1 MNRNGLKV
9 MYKLIGLVLPLVHV
23 MIAAITMGVIG
34 FLTAI
39 FIIVLGGVGLLN
51 ILGFA
56 TALSLKQV
64 IIGIV
69 ICAVLRGIL
78 RYAEQGSN
86 HYIAFKLLALIR
98 HKVFIKLRKL
108 APAKLE
114 GKDKGNLI
122 SIITTD
128 TELLE
133 VFYAHTISPIIIAFI
148 TSVIMTIFIG
158 SYNIFLGAIALV
170 AYFIVG
176 VIIPVWSSNQ
186 GDETGQQY
194 RDELGDLNS
203 YFLSSIR
210 GINDIIQYGVGKE
223 RLDEIN
229 RRTDELETKQKFL
242 LKQEGSNRA
251 VTDTAILLCSMVM
264 LFAGCILYNKGQ
276 VDFTQ
281 VIIPLIALMSSFGPV
296 VAISNLSNNL
306 FHTIA
311 AGNRVLDLLEEEPA
325 VEEVSGKETVEF
337 ADMKLENV
345 SFAYDDEVIL
355 EDFNMEIKKNTII
368 GIYGKSG
375 CGKSTLL
382 KLHMRFW
389 EVDNRS
395 ITIGGKNINEINTSD
410 LRKMQSFVTQDTYL
424 FNDTIANNIGIA
436 KENATM
442 EEIIAAAKKASIHDF
457 IMSLPNGYDSK
468 VGELGG
474 NLSGGEKQ
482 RIGIARAFL
491 HDAPMILLDE
501 PTNHLD
507 LKYQIE
513 MLEYLN
519 KWSKENNKIVIAVLH
534 DLNLV
539 QTFGEK
545 VVMMKYGKIATAGNA
560 REVLNGDKLK
570 EVYGIDVKTFMIEAL
585 EKWN

>member
-9 MYKLIGLVLPLVHV
+9 MYKLIGLVLPLLHV
-23 MIAAITMGVIG
+23 MVAAITMGVIG

-98 HKVFIKLRKL
+98 HKVFVKLRKL

-158 SYNIFLGAIALV
+158 RYNIFLGVIALV

-194 RDELGDLNS
+194 RDEMGDLNS
-203 YFLSSIR
+203 YFLSSVR

-229 RRTDELETKQKFL
+229 RRTDELETKQKL
-242 LKQEGSNRA
+242 LIKQEGSNRA
-251 VTDTAILLCSMVM
+251 VTDTAILLCSMAM
-264 LFAGCILYNKGQ
+264 LFAGCILYTKGE
-276 VDFTQ
+276 VNFIQ

-325 VEEVSGKETVEF
+325 VEEVNGNDVTEF
-337 ADMKLENV
+337 ADMKLKNV
-345 SFAYDDEVIL
+345 SFSYDEEVIL
-355 EDFNMEIKKNTII
+355 EDFNMHIKQNKII

-382 KLHMRFW
+382 KLLMRFW
-389 EVDNRS
+389 EVDNGS

-501 PTNHLD
+501 PTSNLD
-507 LKYQIE
+507 SLNEGIILKSLME
-513 MLEYLN
+513 
-519 KWSKENNKIVIAVLH
+519 SKENKTIIIVSHRKSTMNIADVVL
-534 DLNLV
+534 DV
-539 QTFGEK
+539 EK
-545 VVMMKYGKIATAGNA
+545 NSLQGKTRAS
-560 REVLNGDKLK
+560 
-570 EVYGIDVKTFMIEAL
+570 
-585 EKWN
+585 

>member
-148 TSVIMTIFIG
+148 TSVIMTKFIG

-264 LFAGCILYNKGQ
+264 LFAGCILYSKGQ

-382 KLHMRFW
+382 KLLMRFW
-389 EVDNRS
+389 EVNNGA

-442 EEIIAAAKKASIHDF
+442 EQIIAAAKKASIHDF
-457 IMSLPNGYDSK
+457 IMSLPKGYDSK

-501 PTNHLD
+501 STSNLD
-507 LKYQIE
+507 SLNEGIILKSLME
-513 MLEYLN
+513 
-519 KWSKENNKIVIAVLH
+519 SKENKTIIIVSHRKSTMNIADVVL
-534 DLNLV
+534 DV
-539 QTFGEK
+539 EK
-545 VVMMKYGKIATAGNA
+545 NSLQGKSRAS
-560 REVLNGDKLK
+560 
-570 EVYGIDVKTFMIEAL
+570 
-585 EKWN
+585 

>member
-56 TALSLKQV
+56 IALSLKQV

-382 KLHMRFW
+382 KLLMRFW
-389 EVDNRS
+389 EVNNGA

-457 IMSLPNGYDSK
+457 IMSLPKGYDSK

-501 PTNHLD
+501 PTSNLD
-507 LKYQIE
+507 SLNEGIILKSLME
-513 MLEYLN
+513 
-519 KWSKENNKIVIAVLH
+519 SKENKTIIIVSHRKSTMNIADVVL
-534 DLNLV
+534 DV
-539 QTFGEK
+539 EK
-545 VVMMKYGKIATAGNA
+545 NSLQGKTRAS
-560 REVLNGDKLK
+560 
-570 EVYGIDVKTFMIEAL
+570 
-585 EKWN
+585 

>member
-355 EDFNMEIKKNTII
+355 ENFNMEIKKNTII

-382 KLHMRFW
+382 KLLMRFW
-389 EVDNRS
+389 EVNNGA

-457 IMSLPNGYDSK
+457 IMSLPKGYDSK

-501 PTNHLD
+501 PTSNLD
-507 LKYQIE
+507 SLNEGIILKSLME
-513 MLEYLN
+513 
-519 KWSKENNKIVIAVLH
+519 SKENKTIIIVSHRKSTMNIADVVL
-534 DLNLV
+534 DV
-539 QTFGEK
+539 EK
-545 VVMMKYGKIATAGNA
+545 NSLQGKSRAS
-560 REVLNGDKLK
+560 
-570 EVYGIDVKTFMIEAL
+570 
-585 EKWN
+585 

>member
-264 LFAGCILYNKGQ
+264 LFAVCILYNKGQ

-325 VEEVSGKETVEF
+325 VEEVKGNDVTEF
-337 ADMKLENV
+337 ADMKLKNV
-345 SFAYDDEVIL
+345 SFSYDEEVIL
-355 EDFNMEIKKNTII
+355 EDFNMDIKQNKII

-382 KLHMRFW
+382 KLLMRFW
-389 EVDNRS
+389 EVNNGA

-442 EEIIAAAKKASIHDF
+442 EEIRAAAKKASIHDF

-501 PTNHLD
+501 PTSNLD
-507 LKYQIE
+507 SLNEGIILKSLME
-513 MLEYLN
+513 
-519 KWSKENNKIVIAVLH
+519 SKENKTIIIVSHRKSTMNIADVVL
-534 DLNLV
+534 DV
-539 QTFGEK
+539 EK
-545 VVMMKYGKIATAGNA
+545 NSLQGKTRAS
-560 REVLNGDKLK
+560 
-570 EVYGIDVKTFMIEAL
+570 
-585 EKWN
+585 

>member
-158 SYNIFLGAIALV
+158 SYNIFLGVIALV

-382 KLHMRFW
+382 KLLMRFW
-389 EVDNRS
+389 EVNNGS

-457 IMSLPNGYDSK
+457 IMSLPKGYDSK

-501 PTNHLD
+501 PTSNLD
-507 LKYQIE
+507 SLNEGIILKSLME
-513 MLEYLN
+513 
-519 KWSKENNKIVIAVLH
+519 SKENKTIIIVSHRKSTMNIADVVL
-534 DLNLV
+534 DV
-539 QTFGEK
+539 EK
-545 VVMMKYGKIATAGNA
+545 NSLKGKSRAS
-560 REVLNGDKLK
+560 
-570 EVYGIDVKTFMIEAL
+570 
-585 EKWN
+585 

>member
-382 KLHMRFW
+382 KLLMRFW
-389 EVDNRS
+389 EVDNGS

-457 IMSLPNGYDSK
+457 IMSLPKGYDSK

-501 PTNHLD
+501 PTSNLD
-507 LKYQIE
+507 SLNEGIILKSLME
-513 MLEYLN
+513 
-519 KWSKENNKIVIAVLH
+519 SKENKTIIIVSHRKSTMNIADVVL
-534 DLNLV
+534 DV
-539 QTFGEK
+539 EK
-545 VVMMKYGKIATAGNA
+545 NSLQGKSRAS
-560 REVLNGDKLK
+560 
-570 EVYGIDVKTFMIEAL
+570 
-585 EKWN
+585 

>member
-9 MYKLIGLVLPLVHV
+9 MYKLIGLVLPLLHV
-23 MIAAITMGVIG
+23 MVAAITMGVIG

-98 HKVFIKLRKL
+98 HKVCVKLRKL

-158 SYNIFLGAIALV
+158 RYNIFLGVIALV

-194 RDELGDLNS
+194 RDEMGDLNS
-203 YFLSSIR
+203 YFLSSVR

-229 RRTDELETKQKFL
+229 RRTDELETKQKL
-242 LKQEGSNRA
+242 LIKQEGSNRA
-251 VTDTAILLCSMVM
+251 VTDTAILLCSMAM
-264 LFAGCILYNKGQ
+264 LFAGCILYTKGE
-276 VDFTQ
+276 VNFIQ

-325 VEEVSGKETVEF
+325 VEEVNGNDVTEF
-337 ADMKLENV
+337 ADMKLKNV
-345 SFAYDDEVIL
+345 SFSYDEEVIL
-355 EDFNMEIKKNTII
+355 EDFNMDIKQNKII

-382 KLHMRFW
+382 KLLMRFW
-389 EVDNRS
+389 EVDNGS

-501 PTNHLD
+501 PTSNLD
-507 LKYQIE
+507 SLNEGIILKSLME
-513 MLEYLN
+513 
-519 KWSKENNKIVIAVLH
+519 SKENKTIIIVSHRKSTMNIADVVL
-534 DLNLV
+534 DV
-539 QTFGEK
+539 EK
-545 VVMMKYGKIATAGNA
+545 NSLQGKTRAS
-560 REVLNGDKLK
+560 
-570 EVYGIDVKTFMIEAL
+570 
-585 EKWN
+585 

>member
-9 MYKLIGLVLPLVHV
+9 MYKLIDLVLPLLHV
-23 MIAAITMGVIG
+23 MVAAITMGVIG

-98 HKVFIKLRKL
+98 HKVFVKLRKL

-158 SYNIFLGAIALV
+158 RYNIFLGVIAIV

-194 RDELGDLNS
+194 RDEMGDLNS
-203 YFLSSIR
+203 YFLSSVR

-229 RRTDELETKQKFL
+229 RRTDELETKQKLL

-251 VTDTAILLCSMVM
+251 VTDTAILLCSMAM
-264 LFAGCILYNKGQ
+264 LFAGCILYTKGE
-276 VDFTQ
+276 VNFIQ

-325 VEEVSGKETVEF
+325 VEEVKGNDVTEF
-337 ADMKLENV
+337 ADMKLKNV
-345 SFAYDDEVIL
+345 SFSYDEEVIL
-355 EDFNMEIKKNTII
+355 EDFNMDIKQNKII

-382 KLHMRFW
+382 KLLMRFW
-389 EVDNRS
+389 EVDNGS

-501 PTNHLD
+501 PTSNLD
-507 LKYQIE
+507 SLNEGIILKSLME
-513 MLEYLN
+513 
-519 KWSKENNKIVIAVLH
+519 SKENKTIIIVSHRKSTMNIADVVL
-534 DLNLV
+534 DV
-539 QTFGEK
+539 EK
-545 VVMMKYGKIATAGNA
+545 NSLQGKTRAS
-560 REVLNGDKLK
+560 
-570 EVYGIDVKTFMIEAL
+570 
-585 EKWN
+585 

>member
-325 VEEVSGKETVEF
+325 VEEVNGNDVTEF
-337 ADMKLENV
+337 ADMKLKNV
-345 SFAYDDEVIL
+345 SFSYDEEVIL
-355 EDFNMEIKKNTII
+355 EDFNMDIKQNKII

-382 KLHMRFW
+382 KLLMRFW
-389 EVDNRS
+389 EVDNGS

-410 LRKMQSFVTQDTYL
+410 LIKMQSFVKHYKYL

-501 PTNHLD
+501 PTSNLD
-507 LKYQIE
+507 SLNEGIILKSLME
-513 MLEYLN
+513 
-519 KWSKENNKIVIAVLH
+519 SKENKTIIIVSH
-534 DLNLV
+534 RKS
-539 QTFGEK
+539 T
-545 VVMMKYGKIATAGNA
+545 MKIADV
-560 REVLNGDKLK
+560 VLDHEKNSLQG
-570 EVYGIDVKTFMIEAL
+570 KTRAS
-585 EKWN
+585 

>member
-1 MNRNGLKV
+1 M
-9 MYKLIGLVLPLVHV
+9 LPLVHV

-382 KLHMRFW
+382 KLLMRFW
-389 EVDNRS
+389 EVNNGA

-424 FNDTIANNIGIA
+424 FNDTIANNIGIV

-501 PTNHLD
+501 PTSNLD
-507 LKYQIE
+507 SLNEGIILKSLME
-513 MLEYLN
+513 
-519 KWSKENNKIVIAVLH
+519 SKENKTIIIVSHRKSTMNIADVVL
-534 DLNLV
+534 DV
-539 QTFGEK
+539 EK
-545 VVMMKYGKIATAGNA
+545 NSLQGKTRAS
-560 REVLNGDKLK
+560 
-570 EVYGIDVKTFMIEAL
+570 
-585 EKWN
+585 

>member
-9 MYKLIGLVLPLVHV
+9 MYKLIVLVLPLVDV

-382 KLHMRFW
+382 KLLMRFW
-389 EVDNRS
+389 EVNNGA

-457 IMSLPNGYDSK
+457 IMSLPKGYDSK

-501 PTNHLD
+501 PTSNLD
-507 LKYQIE
+507 SLNEGIILKSLME
-513 MLEYLN
+513 
-519 KWSKENNKIVIAVLH
+519 SKENKTIIIVSHRKSTMNIADVVL
-534 DLNLV
+534 DV
-539 QTFGEK
+539 EK
-545 VVMMKYGKIATAGNA
+545 NSLQGKSRAS
-560 REVLNGDKLK
+560 
-570 EVYGIDVKTFMIEAL
+570 
-585 EKWN
+585 

>member
-1 MNRNGLKV
+1 MNRKGLKF

-264 LFAGCILYNKGQ
+264 LFAGCIFYNKGQ

-382 KLHMRFW
+382 KLLMRFW
-389 EVDNRS
+389 EVNNGA

-457 IMSLPNGYDSK
+457 IMSLPKGYDSK

-501 PTNHLD
+501 PTSNLD
-507 LKYQIE
+507 SLNEGIILKSLME
-513 MLEYLN
+513 
-519 KWSKENNKIVIAVLH
+519 SKENKTIIIVSHRKSTMNIADVVL
-534 DLNLV
+534 DV
-539 QTFGEK
+539 EK
-545 VVMMKYGKIATAGNA
+545 NSLQGKSRAS
-560 REVLNGDKLK
+560 
-570 EVYGIDVKTFMIEAL
+570 
-585 EKWN
+585 

>member
-9 MYKLIGLVLPLVHV
+9 MYKLIGLVLPLLHV
-23 MIAAITMGVIG
+23 MVAAITMGVIG

-98 HKVFIKLRKL
+98 HKVFVKLRKL

-158 SYNIFLGAIALV
+158 RYNIFLGVIALV

-194 RDELGDLNS
+194 RDEMGDLNS
-203 YFLSSIR
+203 YFLSSVR

-229 RRTDELETKQKFL
+229 RRTDELETKQKLL

-251 VTDTAILLCSMVM
+251 VTDTAILLCSMAM
-264 LFAGCILYNKGQ
+264 LFAGCILYTKGE
-276 VDFTQ
+276 VNFIQ

-325 VEEVSGKETVEF
+325 VEEVNGNDVTEF
-337 ADMKLENV
+337 ADMKLKNV
-345 SFAYDDEVIL
+345 SFSYDEEVIL
-355 EDFNMEIKKNTII
+355 EDFNMDIKQNKII

-382 KLHMRFW
+382 KLLMRFW
-389 EVDNRS
+389 EVDNGS

-501 PTNHLD
+501 PTSNLD
-507 LKYQIE
+507 SLNEGIILKSLME
-513 MLEYLN
+513 
-519 KWSKENNKIVIAVLH
+519 SKENKTIIIVSHRKSTLNIADVVL
-534 DLNLV
+534 DV
-539 QTFGEK
+539 EK
-545 VVMMKYGKIATAGNA
+545 NSLQGKTRAS
-560 REVLNGDKLK
+560 
-570 EVYGIDVKTFMIEAL
+570 
-585 EKWN
+585 

>member
-382 KLHMRFW
+382 KLLMRFW
-389 EVDNRS
+389 EVNNGA

-457 IMSLPNGYDSK
+457 IMSLPKGYDSK

-501 PTNHLD
+501 PTSNLD
-507 LKYQIE
+507 SLNEGIILKSLME
-513 MLEYLN
+513 
-519 KWSKENNKIVIAVLH
+519 SKEN
-534 DLNLV
+534 
-539 QTFGEK
+539 
-545 VVMMKYGKIATAGNA
+545 
-560 REVLNGDKLK
+560 
-570 EVYGIDVKTFMIEAL
+570 KTIINNEYCRCCFRCR
-585 EKWN
+585 KK

>member
-186 GDETGQQY
+186 GEETGQQY

-264 LFAGCILYNKGQ
+264 LFAGCIFYNKGQ

-382 KLHMRFW
+382 KLLMRFW
-389 EVDNRS
+389 EVNNGA

-457 IMSLPNGYDSK
+457 IMSLPKGYDSK

-501 PTNHLD
+501 PTSNLD
-507 LKYQIE
+507 SLNEGIILKSLME
-513 MLEYLN
+513 
-519 KWSKENNKIVIAVLH
+519 SKENKTIIIVSHRKSTMNIADVVL
-534 DLNLV
+534 DV
-539 QTFGEK
+539 EK
-545 VVMMKYGKIATAGNA
+545 NSLQGKSRAS
-560 REVLNGDKLK
+560 
-570 EVYGIDVKTFMIEAL
+570 
-585 EKWN
+585 

>member
-23 MIAAITMGVIG
+23 MIVAITMGVIG

-382 KLHMRFW
+382 KLLMRFW
-389 EVDNRS
+389 EVNNGA

-457 IMSLPNGYDSK
+457 IMSLPKGYDSK

-501 PTNHLD
+501 PTSNLD
-507 LKYQIE
+507 SLNEGIILKSLME
-513 MLEYLN
+513 
-519 KWSKENNKIVIAVLH
+519 SKENKTIIIVSHRKSTMNIADVVL
-534 DLNLV
+534 DV
-539 QTFGEK
+539 EK
-545 VVMMKYGKIATAGNA
+545 NSLKGKSRAS
-560 REVLNGDKLK
+560 
-570 EVYGIDVKTFMIEAL
+570 
-585 EKWN
+585 

>member
-1 MNRNGLKV
+1 
-9 MYKLIGLVLPLVHV
+9 
-23 MIAAITMGVIG
+23 
-34 FLTAI
+34 
-39 FIIVLGGVGLLN
+39 
-51 ILGFA
+51 
-56 TALSLKQV
+56 
-64 IIGIV
+64 
-69 ICAVLRGIL
+69 
-78 RYAEQGSN
+78 
-86 HYIAFKLLALIR
+86 
-98 HKVFIKLRKL
+98 
-108 APAKLE
+108 
-114 GKDKGNLI
+114 
-122 SIITTD
+122 
-128 TELLE
+128 
-133 VFYAHTISPIIIAFI
+133 
-148 TSVIMTIFIG
+148 MTIFIG

-382 KLHMRFW
+382 KLLMRFW
-389 EVDNRS
+389 EVNNGA

-501 PTNHLD
+501 PTSNLD
-507 LKYQIE
+507 SLNEGIILKSLME
-513 MLEYLN
+513 
-519 KWSKENNKIVIAVLH
+519 SKENKTIIIVSHRKSTMNIADVVL
-534 DLNLV
+534 DV
-539 QTFGEK
+539 EK
-545 VVMMKYGKIATAGNA
+545 NSLQGKTRAS
-560 REVLNGDKLK
+560 
-570 EVYGIDVKTFMIEAL
+570 
-585 EKWN
+585 

>member
-9 MYKLIGLVLPLVHV
+9 MYKLIGLVLPLLHV
-23 MIAAITMGVIG
+23 MVAAITMGVIG

-98 HKVFIKLRKL
+98 HKVFVKLRKL

-158 SYNIFLGAIALV
+158 RYNIFLGVIAIV

-194 RDELGDLNS
+194 RDEMGDLNS
-203 YFLSSIR
+203 YFLSSVR

-229 RRTDELETKQKFL
+229 RRTDELETKQKLL

-251 VTDTAILLCSMVM
+251 VTDTAILLCSMAM
-264 LFAGCILYNKGQ
+264 LFAGCILYTKGE
-276 VDFTQ
+276 VNFIQ

-325 VEEVSGKETVEF
+325 VEEVKGNDVTEF
-337 ADMKLENV
+337 ADMKLKNV
-345 SFAYDDEVIL
+345 SFSYDEEVIL
-355 EDFNMEIKKNTII
+355 EDFNIDIKQNKII

-382 KLHMRFW
+382 KLLMRFW
-389 EVDNRS
+389 EVDNGS

-501 PTNHLD
+501 PTSNLD
-507 LKYQIE
+507 SLNEGIILKSLME
-513 MLEYLN
+513 
-519 KWSKENNKIVIAVLH
+519 SKENKTIIIVSHRKSTMNIADIVL
-534 DLNLV
+534 DV
-539 QTFGEK
+539 EK
-545 VVMMKYGKIATAGNA
+545 NSLQGKTRAS
-560 REVLNGDKLK
+560 
-570 EVYGIDVKTFMIEAL
+570 
-585 EKWN
+585 

>member
-56 TALSLKQV
+56 TVLSLKQV

-382 KLHMRFW
+382 KLLMRFW
-389 EVDNRS
+389 EVNNGA

-501 PTNHLD
+501 PTSNLD
-507 LKYQIE
+507 SLNEGIILKSLME
-513 MLEYLN
+513 
-519 KWSKENNKIVIAVLH
+519 SKENKTIIIVSHRKSTMNIADVVL
-534 DLNLV
+534 DV
-539 QTFGEK
+539 EK
-545 VVMMKYGKIATAGNA
+545 NSLQGKTRAS
-560 REVLNGDKLK
+560 
-570 EVYGIDVKTFMIEAL
+570 
-585 EKWN
+585 

>member
-9 MYKLIGLVLPLVHV
+9 MYKLIGLVLPLLHV
-23 MIAAITMGVIG
+23 MVAAITMGVIG

-98 HKVFIKLRKL
+98 HKVFVKLRKL

-158 SYNIFLGAIALV
+158 RYNILLGAIALM

-186 GDETGQQY
+186 GDEIGQQY
-194 RDELGDLNS
+194 RDEMGDLNS
-203 YFLSSIR
+203 YFLSSVR

-229 RRTDELETKQKFL
+229 RRTDELETKQKLL

-251 VTDTAILLCSMVM
+251 VTDTAILLCSMAM
-264 LFAGCILYNKGQ
+264 LFAGCILYTKGE
-276 VDFTQ
+276 VNFIQ

-325 VEEVSGKETVEF
+325 VEEVNGNDVTEF
-337 ADMKLENV
+337 ADMKLKNV
-345 SFAYDDEVIL
+345 SFSYDEEVIL
-355 EDFNMEIKKNTII
+355 EDFNMDIKQNKII

-382 KLHMRFW
+382 KLLMRFW
-389 EVDNRS
+389 EVDNGS

-501 PTNHLD
+501 PTSNLD
-507 LKYQIE
+507 SLNEGIILKSLME
-513 MLEYLN
+513 
-519 KWSKENNKIVIAVLH
+519 SKENKTIIIVSHRKSTMNIADVVL
-534 DLNLV
+534 DV
-539 QTFGEK
+539 EK
-545 VVMMKYGKIATAGNA
+545 NSLQGKTRAS
-560 REVLNGDKLK
+560 
-570 EVYGIDVKTFMIEAL
+570 
-585 EKWN
+585 

>member
-9 MYKLIGLVLPLVHV
+9 MYKLIGLVLPLLHV
-23 MIAAITMGVIG
+23 MVAAITMGVIG

-98 HKVFIKLRKL
+98 HKVFVKLRKL

-158 SYNIFLGAIALV
+158 RYNIFLGVIALV

-194 RDELGDLNS
+194 RDEMGDLNS
-203 YFLSSIR
+203 YFLSSVR

-229 RRTDELETKQKFL
+229 RRTDELETKQKLL
-242 LKQEGSNRA
+242 LKQGGSNRA
-251 VTDTAILLCSMVM
+251 VTDTAILLCSMAM
-264 LFAGCILYNKGQ
+264 LFAGCILYTKGE
-276 VDFTQ
+276 VNFIQ

-325 VEEVSGKETVEF
+325 VEEVNGNDVTEF
-337 ADMKLENV
+337 ADIKLKNV
-345 SFAYDDEVIL
+345 SFSYDEEVIL
-355 EDFNMEIKKNTII
+355 EDFNMDIKQNKII

-382 KLHMRFW
+382 KLLMRFW
-389 EVDNRS
+389 EVDNGS

-501 PTNHLD
+501 PTSNLD
-507 LKYQIE
+507 SLNEGIILKSLME
-513 MLEYLN
+513 
-519 KWSKENNKIVIAVLH
+519 SKENKTIIIVSHRKSTMNIADVVL
-534 DLNLV
+534 DV
-539 QTFGEK
+539 EK
-545 VVMMKYGKIATAGNA
+545 NSLQGKTRAS
-560 REVLNGDKLK
+560 
-570 EVYGIDVKTFMIEAL
+570 
-585 EKWN
+585 

>member
-242 LKQEGSNRA
+242 FKQEGSNRA

-382 KLHMRFW
+382 KLLMRFW
-389 EVDNRS
+389 EVNNGA

-457 IMSLPNGYDSK
+457 IMSLPKGYDSK

-501 PTNHLD
+501 PTSNLD
-507 LKYQIE
+507 SLNEGIILKSLME
-513 MLEYLN
+513 
-519 KWSKENNKIVIAVLH
+519 SKENKTIIIVSHRKSTMNIADVVL
-534 DLNLV
+534 DV
-539 QTFGEK
+539 EK
-545 VVMMKYGKIATAGNA
+545 NSLQGKSRAS
-560 REVLNGDKLK
+560 
-570 EVYGIDVKTFMIEAL
+570 
-585 EKWN
+585 

>member
-9 MYKLIGLVLPLVHV
+9 MYKLIGLVLPLLHV
-23 MIAAITMGVIG
+23 MVAAITMGVIG

-98 HKVFIKLRKL
+98 HKVFVKLRKL

-158 SYNIFLGAIALV
+158 RYNIFLGVIALV

-194 RDELGDLNS
+194 RDEMGDLNS
-203 YFLSSIR
+203 YFLSSVR

-229 RRTDELETKQKFL
+229 RRTDELETKQKLL

-251 VTDTAILLCSMVM
+251 VTDTAILLCSMAM
-264 LFAGCILYNKGQ
+264 LFAGCILYTKGE
-276 VDFTQ
+276 VNFIQ

-325 VEEVSGKETVEF
+325 VEEVKGNDVTEF
-337 ADMKLENV
+337 ADIKLKNV
-345 SFAYDDEVIL
+345 SFSYDEEVIL
-355 EDFNMEIKKNTII
+355 EDFNMDIKQNKII

-382 KLHMRFW
+382 KLLMRFW
-389 EVDNRS
+389 EVDNGS

-501 PTNHLD
+501 PTSNLD
-507 LKYQIE
+507 SLNEGIILKSLME
-513 MLEYLN
+513 
-519 KWSKENNKIVIAVLH
+519 SKENKTIIIVSHRKSTMNIADVVL
-534 DLNLV
+534 DV
-539 QTFGEK
+539 EK
-545 VVMMKYGKIATAGNA
+545 NSLQGKTRAS
-560 REVLNGDKLK
+560 
-570 EVYGIDVKTFMIEAL
+570 
-585 EKWN
+585 

>member
-337 ADMKLENV
+337 SDMKLENV

-382 KLHMRFW
+382 KLLMRFW
-389 EVDNRS
+389 EVNNGA

-501 PTNHLD
+501 PTSNLD
-507 LKYQIE
+507 SLNEGIILKSLME
-513 MLEYLN
+513 
-519 KWSKENNKIVIAVLH
+519 SKENKTIIIVSHRKSTMNIADVVL
-534 DLNLV
+534 DV
-539 QTFGEK
+539 EK
-545 VVMMKYGKIATAGNA
+545 NSLQGKTRAS
-560 REVLNGDKLK
+560 
-570 EVYGIDVKTFMIEAL
+570 
-585 EKWN
+585 

>member
-1 MNRNGLKV
+1 MEKEEQYMNRNGLKV
-9 MYKLIGLVLPLVHV
+9 MYKLIGLVLPLLHV
-23 MIAAITMGVIG
+23 MVAAITMGVIG

-98 HKVFIKLRKL
+98 HKVFVKLRKL

-158 SYNIFLGAIALV
+158 RYNIFLGVIALV

-194 RDELGDLNS
+194 RDEMGDLNS
-203 YFLSSIR
+203 YFLSSVR

-229 RRTDELETKQKFL
+229 RRTDELETKQKLL

-251 VTDTAILLCSMVM
+251 VTDTAILLCSMAM
-264 LFAGCILYNKGQ
+264 LFAGCILYTKGE
-276 VDFTQ
+276 VNFIQ

-325 VEEVSGKETVEF
+325 VEEVNGNDVTEF
-337 ADMKLENV
+337 ADMKLKNV
-345 SFAYDDEVIL
+345 SFSYDEEVIL
-355 EDFNMEIKKNTII
+355 EDFNMDIKQNKII

-382 KLHMRFW
+382 KLLMRFW
-389 EVDNRS
+389 EVDNGS

-501 PTNHLD
+501 PTSNLD
-507 LKYQIE
+507 SLNEGIILKSLME
-513 MLEYLN
+513 
-519 KWSKENNKIVIAVLH
+519 SKENKTIIIVSHRKSTMNIADVVL
-534 DLNLV
+534 DV
-539 QTFGEK
+539 EK
-545 VVMMKYGKIATAGNA
+545 NSLQGKTRAS
-560 REVLNGDKLK
+560 
-570 EVYGIDVKTFMIEAL
+570 
-585 EKWN
+585 

>member
-229 RRTDELETKQKFL
+229 RRNDELETKQKFL

-264 LFAGCILYNKGQ
+264 LFAGCILFNKGQ
-276 VDFTQ
+276 VDITQ

-325 VEEVSGKETVEF
+325 VEEVKGNDVTEF
-337 ADMKLENV
+337 ADMKLKNV
-345 SFAYDDEVIL
+345 SFSYDEEVIL
-355 EDFNMEIKKNTII
+355 EDFNMDIKQNKII

-382 KLHMRFW
+382 KLLMRFW
-389 EVDNRS
+389 EVNNGA

-442 EEIIAAAKKASIHDF
+442 EEIRAAAKKASIHDF

-501 PTNHLD
+501 PTSNLD
-507 LKYQIE
+507 SLNEGIILKSLME
-513 MLEYLN
+513 
-519 KWSKENNKIVIAVLH
+519 SKENKTIIIVSHRKSTMNIADVVL
-534 DLNLV
+534 DV
-539 QTFGEK
+539 EK
-545 VVMMKYGKIATAGNA
+545 NSLQGKTRAS
-560 REVLNGDKLK
+560 
-570 EVYGIDVKTFMIEAL
+570 
-585 EKWN
+585 

>member
-382 KLHMRFW
+382 KLLMRFW
-389 EVDNRS
+389 EVNNGA

-501 PTNHLD
+501 PTSNLD
-507 LKYQIE
+507 SLNEGIILKSLME
-513 MLEYLN
+513 
-519 KWSKENNKIVIAVLH
+519 SKENKTIIIVSHRKSTMNIADVVL
-534 DLNLV
+534 DV
-539 QTFGEK
+539 EK
-545 VVMMKYGKIATAGNA
+545 NSIQGKTRAS
-560 REVLNGDKLK
+560 
-570 EVYGIDVKTFMIEAL
+570 
-585 EKWN
+585 

>member
-148 TSVIMTIFIG
+148 TSVIMT
-158 SYNIFLGAIALV
+158 IFLGAIALV

-382 KLHMRFW
+382 KLLMRFW
-389 EVDNRS
+389 VV
-395 ITIGGKNINEINTSD
+395 K
-410 LRKMQSFVTQDTYL
+410 
-424 FNDTIANNIGIA
+424 
-436 KENATM
+436 
-442 EEIIAAAKKASIHDF
+442 
-457 IMSLPNGYDSK
+457 
-468 VGELGG
+468 
-474 NLSGGEKQ
+474 
-482 RIGIARAFL
+482 
-491 HDAPMILLDE
+491 IL
-501 PTNHLD
+501 
-507 LKYQIE
+507 
-513 MLEYLN
+513 
-519 KWSKENNKIVIAVLH
+519 
-534 DLNLV
+534 
-539 QTFGEK
+539 
-545 VVMMKYGKIATAGNA
+545 MK
-560 REVLNGDKLK
+560 
-570 EVYGIDVKTFMIEAL
+570 
-585 EKWN
+585 

>member
-375 CGKSTLL
+375 CGKYTLL
-382 KLHMRFW
+382 KLLMRFW
-389 EVDNRS
+389 EVDNGS

-501 PTNHLD
+501 PTSNLD
-507 LKYQIE
+507 SLNEGIILKSLME
-513 MLEYLN
+513 
-519 KWSKENNKIVIAVLH
+519 SKENKTIIIVSHRKSTMNIADVVL
-534 DLNLV
+534 DV
-539 QTFGEK
+539 EK
-545 VVMMKYGKIATAGNA
+545 NSLQGKTRAS
-560 REVLNGDKLK
+560 
-570 EVYGIDVKTFMIEAL
+570 
-585 EKWN
+585 

>member
-9 MYKLIGLVLPLVHV
+9 MYKLIGLVLPLLHV
-23 MIAAITMGVIG
+23 MVAAITMGVIG

-51 ILGFA
+51 ISGFA

-98 HKVFIKLRKL
+98 HKVFVKLRKL

-158 SYNIFLGAIALV
+158 RYNIFLGVIAIV

-194 RDELGDLNS
+194 RDEMGDLNS
-203 YFLSSIR
+203 YFLSSVR

-229 RRTDELETKQKFL
+229 RRTDELETKQKLL

-251 VTDTAILLCSMVM
+251 VTDTAILLCSMAM
-264 LFAGCILYNKGQ
+264 LFAGCILYTKGE
-276 VDFTQ
+276 VNFIQ

-325 VEEVSGKETVEF
+325 VEEVKGNDVTEF
-337 ADMKLENV
+337 ADMKLKNV
-345 SFAYDDEVIL
+345 SFSYDEEVIL
-355 EDFNMEIKKNTII
+355 EDFNMDIKQNKII

-382 KLHMRFW
+382 KLLMRFW
-389 EVDNRS
+389 EVDNGS

-501 PTNHLD
+501 PTSNLD
-507 LKYQIE
+507 SLNEGIILKSLME
-513 MLEYLN
+513 
-519 KWSKENNKIVIAVLH
+519 SKENKTIIIVSHRKSTMNIADVVL
-534 DLNLV
+534 DV
-539 QTFGEK
+539 EK
-545 VVMMKYGKIATAGNA
+545 NSLQGKTRAS
-560 REVLNGDKLK
+560 
-570 EVYGIDVKTFMIEAL
+570 
-585 EKWN
+585 

>member
-375 CGKSTLL
+375 CGKSSLL
-382 KLHMRFW
+382 KLLMRFW
-389 EVDNRS
+389 EVNNGA

-457 IMSLPNGYDSK
+457 IMSLPKGYDSK

-501 PTNHLD
+501 PTSNLD
-507 LKYQIE
+507 SLNEGIILKSLME
-513 MLEYLN
+513 
-519 KWSKENNKIVIAVLH
+519 SKENKTIIIVSHRKSTMNIADVVL
-534 DLNLV
+534 DV
-539 QTFGEK
+539 EK
-545 VVMMKYGKIATAGNA
+545 NSLQGKSRAS
-560 REVLNGDKLK
+560 
-570 EVYGIDVKTFMIEAL
+570 
-585 EKWN
+585 

>member
-382 KLHMRFW
+382 KLLMRFW
-389 EVDNRS
+389 EVNKGA

-501 PTNHLD
+501 PTSNLD
-507 LKYQIE
+507 SLNEGIILKSLME
-513 MLEYLN
+513 
-519 KWSKENNKIVIAVLH
+519 SKENKTIIIVSHRKSTMNIADVVL
-534 DLNLV
+534 DV
-539 QTFGEK
+539 EK
-545 VVMMKYGKIATAGNA
+545 NSLQGKTRAS
-560 REVLNGDKLK
+560 
-570 EVYGIDVKTFMIEAL
+570 
-585 EKWN
+585 